1 MTQNSYLSTISF
13 WQRLRRTPY
22 QSIAA
27 VFMIFITL
35 FVMGIFLMMTGGLSA
50 VLSYFESK
58 PQLTVFLRDEK
69 DKVSIDQLIERLQGT
84 GKVSSYNYISKE
96 QALSIYR
103 EQNKNDPLLLEM
115 VTADILPSSLE
126 ISATSP
132 QYLVELA
139 DMAKKE
145 PGIDEVVFQKEVVDT
160 LVSWTSTVRKIGI
173 VFILFLFAA
182 TFFILL
188 TSISMKIAFRKD
200 EIEILKLVGATPWY
214 IKKPFIFEGLTYGF
228 VGATGAFIVV
238 SAILLYLSPFITSFL
253 RGIPSLSLW
262 QGTGFT
268 VYIWPP
274 TVGIFIILWLIL
286 LLSGLFVG
294 LISSLFAV
302 SRYMKY

>member
-1 MTQNSYLSTISF
+1 MSKNIRSSSVSF

-22 QSIAA
+22 QSVAA

-35 FVMGIFLMMTGGLSA
+35 FVMGIFLLMIGSLSA
-50 VLSYFESK
+50 VLTYFESK
-58 PQLTVFLRDEK
+58 PQLTVFFKDNKEK
-69 DKVSIDQLIERLQGT
+69 ASIDQLIEKLKSTNR
-84 GKVSSYNYISKE
+84 VSSYQYISKD
-96 QALSIYR
+96 QALAIYR

-132 QYLVELA
+132 QYLVDLSE
-139 DMAKKE
+139 MVKSE

-160 LVSWTSTVRKIGI
+160 LISWTSTVRKIG
-173 VFILFLFAA
+173 VLFILFLFAA

-188 TSISMKIAFRKD
+188 TSIGMKIAFRKD

-228 VGATGAFIVV
+228 VGATLAFVVV
-238 SAILLYLSPFITSFL
+238 SGFILYFHPFITSFL

-268 VYIWPP
+268 IYIWPP
-274 TVGIFIILWLIL
+274 TTGIFLILWV
-286 LLSGLFVG
+286 LLSVAGLMIG
-294 LISSLFAV
+294 LIGSLFAV
-302 SRYMKY
+302 SRYMRY

>member
-1 MTQNSYLSTISF
+1 MTQNSEASTISF

-22 QSIAA
+22 QSVAA

-50 VLSYFESK
+50 ILSYFESK
-58 PQLTVFLRDEK
+58 PQLTIFLKDEK
-69 DKVSIDQLIERLQGT
+69 DKASIDQLIEKLQAT
-84 GKVSSYNYISKE
+84 GRVSSYQYVSKE

-132 QYLVELA
+132 QYLVELSEI
-139 DMAKKE
+139 AKKD

-160 LVSWTSTVRKIGI
+160 LVSWTGTVRKVGI
-173 VFILFLFAA
+173 FFILFLFAA

-228 VGATGAFIVV
+228 VGATAAFMVV
-238 SAILLYLSPFITSFL
+238 SGIILYFSPFITSFL

-262 QGTGFT
+262 QGTGIT
-268 VYIWPP
+268 LYIWPP
-274 TVGIFIILWLIL
+274 TLGIFLILWLVL